1 MKISFILFVFLFF
14 VFSQAQVDS
23 APSAASIIDAI
34 ASFQAKI
41 KPLLTDASEVLGDLN
56 NIDTAA
62 KLQEIITTLE
72 TIQQEGLTLL
82 DTINKNVFMKYLNVG
97 VQISL
102 KAIDSI
108 TQKIKDLLNEVSLAA
123 QDEQQRIDDLV
134 ASQSKKPVLKNSWG
148 SSLNG
153 GSSLI
158 NTIDNISSQTQA
170 IAKTCFQAFLANV
183 PSRYFCSVY
192 YFLILIN

>member
-1 MKISFILFVFLFF
+1 MKISLILLVFLFF

-72 TIQQEGLTLL
+72 TIKQEGLSLL

-108 TQKIKDLLNEVSLAA
+108 TQKIKDLLNEVTLAA

>member
-1 MKISFILFVFLFF
+1 MKISFILVVFLCF
-14 VFSQAQVDS
+14 VFSQAQINS

-41 KPLLTDASEVLGDLN
+41 KPLLTDAAEVFNDLN

-72 TIQQEGLTLL
+72 TIKQEGLSLL

-108 TQKIKDLLNEVSLAA
+108 TQKVKDILNEVSLAA
-123 QDEQQRIDDLV
+123 QDEQQRIDDIV
-134 ASQSKKPVLKNSWG
+134 ASQGKKPALKNSWG

-170 IAKTCFQAFLANV
+170 IAKTCFQAFLANI
-183 PSRYFCSVY
+183 PSRYFSSADY
-192 YFLILIN
+192 SNFN